1 MTQRN
6 FVIPEILHQEMQ
18 NYPADASHGEAK
30 PMASIPRQPPIF
42 DRAECRR
49 NGVP

>member
-1 MTQRN
+1 MLATEKLKQFRT
-6 FVIPEILHQEMQ
+6 F
-18 NYPADASHGEAK
+18 DASHGEAK